1 MTERQKFDFV
11 KKIPRTKVEIRRYH
25 PCVIAD
31 VLVEAP
37 YSQAANLGFR
47 PLVTYI
53 SQNNIAMTAP
63 VLQESTDLRSWI
75 ISFVMPEGMTV
86 ADLPNPQSSKVTL
99 RTLAEQLAAV
109 LPFTGITTTSKIQE
123 KESEL
128 RLALT
133 NESLT
138 PIGTLR
144 IARFDPPWKPGFLR
158 YNEVILDLNP

>member
-11 KKIPRTKVEIRRYH
+11 KKIPRSKVEIRRYH

-37 YSQAANLGFR
+37 YSQAASLGFR

-63 VLQESTDLRSWI
+63 VLQESTDSSSWI